1 MKKYSKPTTEM
12 FHMNIRTAMLA
23 GSTGLV
29 KQGDDGYKQDLGNAG
44 VLGADDNGGDN
55 LSKGGSLWE
64 D

>member
-1 MKKYSKPTTEM
+1 M

-23 GSTGLV
+23 GSGLSE
-29 KQGDDGYKQDLGNAG
+29 QGGGLHQNLIGAGVVDDDGGESGN
-44 VLGADDNGGDN
+44 N

>member
-1 MKKYSKPTTEM
+1 M

-29 KQGDDGYKQDLGNAG
+29 KDGDDGYKQDLGNAG
-44 VLGADDNGGDN
+44 EVDGVGGDN

>member
-1 MKKYSKPTTEM
+1 M

>member
-1 MKKYSKPTTEM
+1 M

-23 GSTGLV
+23 GSGLSEQGGV
-29 KQGDDGYKQDLGNAG
+29 LHQNLGSSNVLAPGDDGGESGN
-44 VLGADDNGGDN
+44 N

>member
-23 GSTGLV
+23 GSTGLDE
-29 KQGDDGYKQDLGNAG
+29 QGGLHQDLSDAGILRNDETSGNDLA
-44 VLGADDNGGDN
+44 
-55 LSKGGSLWE
+55 KGGSLWE

>member
-1 MKKYSKPTTEM
+1 M

-29 KQGDDGYKQDLGNAG
+29 KPGDVLQQDLSGAG
-44 VLGADDNGGDN
+44 VLSPDDDGGEDDYN

>member
-1 MKKYSKPTTEM
+1 M

-29 KQGDDGYKQDLGNAG
+29 KEGGLHQDLGGAG
-44 VLGADDNGGDN
+44 SLGEYETSGDD
-55 LSKGGSLWE
+55 LAKGGSLWE

>member
-1 MKKYSKPTTEM
+1 M

-29 KQGDDGYKQDLGNAG
+29 EQQGVLQQDLSLAG
-44 VLGADDNGGDN
+44 VVDDEGGDN

>member
-1 MKKYSKPTTEM
+1 M

-29 KQGDDGYKQDLGNAG
+29 EQGGLHQDLSDAG
-44 VLGADDNGGDN
+44 ILRSTDDNGSGDLAKSN
-55 LSKGGSLWE
+55 IWE

>member
-1 MKKYSKPTTEM
+1 M

-23 GSTGLV
+23 GSGLSE
-29 KQGDDGYKQDLGNAG
+29 QGGLHQNLGSSN
-44 VLGADDNGGDN
+44 VLGADDDGGESGNN

>member
-1 MKKYSKPTTEM
+1 M

-23 GSTGLV
+23 GSGLSE
-29 KQGDDGYKQDLGNAG
+29 QGGLHQNLGSSN
-44 VLGADDNGGDN
+44 VLDETDKGGDN

>member
-23 GSTGLV
+23 GSGLSE
-29 KQGDDGYKQDLGNAG
+29 QGGSLHQNLGSSN
-44 VLGADDNGGDN
+44 LLDEKDEGGDN

>member
-1 MKKYSKPTTEM
+1 M

-29 KQGDDGYKQDLGNAG
+29 KEGGLHQDLSGAGVLSSGDDGGEYGN
-44 VLGADDNGGDN
+44 N
-55 LSKGGSLWE
+55 LAKGGSLWE

>member
-1 MKKYSKPTTEM
+1 M

-29 KQGDDGYKQDLGNAG
+29 KQDDVLQQDLSGAG
-44 VLGADDNGGDN
+44 VLGDTDTGGDN

>member
-1 MKKYSKPTTEM
+1 M

-23 GSTGLV
+23 GSGLSEEGGLH
-29 KQGDDGYKQDLGNAG
+29 QNLIGAG
-44 VLGADDNGGDN
+44 VVDDEGGDN

>member
-29 KQGDDGYKQDLGNAG
+29 EQQDGGYKQDLGGAG
-44 VLGADDNGGDN
+44 EVDGVGGDN

>member
-29 KQGDDGYKQDLGNAG
+29 VQDDVLQQDLGNAG
-44 VLGADDNGGDN
+44 EVDGVGGDN

>member
-1 MKKYSKPTTEM
+1 M

-23 GSTGLV
+23 GSGLSMEGGLH
-29 KQGDDGYKQDLGNAG
+29 QNLGSSN
-44 VLGADDNGGDN
+44 VLGADDEGGDN

>member
-1 MKKYSKPTTEM
+1 MKKYSRPTTEM

-29 KQGDDGYKQDLGNAG
+29 EQQGGGLKQDLSDAG
-44 VLGADDNGGDN
+44 VLYDEGGDN